1 MHVDERRL
9 YCSVFVLYYRYVV
22 IDNYVLPYIFL
33 VDLEDIDSIG
43 IHVLIF
49 EYFLQ
54 KSRAAH
60 YAVQSPNE
68 IILRVAF
75 LRLCDLKIAFE
86 GLGKREFPVLEEI
99 SNPHP
104 RNFLSD
110 LLPSLLALEKRGVD
124 RREDLVLVFV
134 RTRYSLL
141 LRGVVVHRPRK
152 PVPPCVVAS
161 GFGLQLAENGLVLLL
176 DNLIGIIL
184 VGHLLPFVAVLA

>member
-9 YCSVFVLYYRYVV
+9 YCSVFVLYDRYVV
-22 IDNYVLPYIFL
+22 IDNNVLPDIFL
-33 VDLEDIDSIG
+33 IDLEDIYSIG
-43 IHVLIF
+43 INVLIL
-49 EYFLQ
+49 EDFLQ
-54 KSRAAH
+54 KPRAAH
-60 YAVQSPNE
+60 YAVQSPNK
-68 IILRVAF
+68 IILRVA
-75 LRLCDLKIAFE
+75 LMSLCDLEIALE